1 MTGDDA
7 DSGVE
12 GETEGEDPRYDLV
25 IPDDAGD
32 DEAAAIAAAV
42 GAHLRDREAAAAAA
56 AADTEET
63 WDGKRWAFSGRIR
76 AQQRRHARVPRE
88 APTDPWAAAGR
99 TDRF

>member
-7 DSGVE
+7 GSGSE
-12 GETEGEDPRYDLV
+12 GESTGEGPGYDLV
-25 IPDDAGD
+25 IPDDASE

-56 AADTEET
+56 ADEEET
-63 WDGKRWAFSGRIR
+63 WDGRRWAFSGRIR
-76 AQQRRHARVPRE
+76 AQQRRYARVPRV